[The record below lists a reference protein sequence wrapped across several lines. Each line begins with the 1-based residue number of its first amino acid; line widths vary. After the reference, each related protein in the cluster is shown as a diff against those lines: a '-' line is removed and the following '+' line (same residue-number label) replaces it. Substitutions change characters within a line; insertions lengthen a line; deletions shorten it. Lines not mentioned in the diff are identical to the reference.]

1 MTYPPQQGGQYPQQ
15 PYPQQPYAQQPP
27 PYPAQQPPNPQQPPY
42 PPQQQPCPQQQWVQ
56 PGYPPQPKKRR
67 LLWLWI
73 SLGVVVVLAG
83 GVGITGFVAPGF
95 FLNKNHPVGA
105 ARTLAEPQFMN
116 ELLGKLNVHDLAG
129 AAAYVCASADESPAS
144 LVHGH
149 FADPNVG
156 HYRVREVEPL
166 HEITQFVHVDSD
178 YPGNPMPYSA
188 TFMLRQG
195 PDGGF
200 CLFGVI

>member
-1 MTYPPQQGGQYPQQ
+1 M
-15 PYPQQPYAQQPP
+15 
-27 PYPAQQPPNPQQPPY
+27 
-42 PPQQQPCPQQQWVQ
+42 V
-56 PGYPPQPKKRR
+56 
-67 LLWLWI
+67 
-73 SLGVVVVLAG
+73 LGAG
-83 GVGITGFVAPGF
+83 VAITGFVAPGF

-105 ARTLAEPQFMN
+105 ARTLPEPQFMH
-116 ELLGKLNVHDLAG
+116 ELLGKLNAHGLAG
-129 AAAYVCASADESPAS
+129 AAGYVCESADESRAS

-156 HYRVREVEPL
+156 HHWVRAVEPL
-166 HEITQFVHVDSD
+166 HEVTQFVHVDSD
-178 YPGNPMPYSA
+178 FPGNPTPYSA

>member
-1 MTYPPQQGGQYPQQ
+1 MTHPPQPGGPYPQQ
-15 PYPQQPYAQQPP
+15 PYPQQPYRQPQ
-27 PYPAQQPPNPQQPPY
+27 Y
-42 PPQQQPCPQQQWVQ
+42 PQQQPYSQQQWAQ
-56 PGYPPQPKKRR
+56 PGHPPPGYPRQPKKKS

-73 SLGVVVVLAG
+73 CLGVVVVLAA
-83 GVGITGFVAPGF
+83 GVAITGFVAPGF

-105 ARTLAEPQFMN
+105 SRTLPEPQFMT
-116 ELLGKLNVHDLAG
+116 ELLGKLNVHDLDG
-129 AAAYVCASADESPAS
+129 AAAYVCESADESPAS

-149 FADPNVG
+149 FADPQAGN
-156 HYRVREVEPL
+156 YRVRDAEPL

-178 YPGNPMPYSA
+178 HSGNSLPFSS
-188 TFMLRQG
+188 TFMLRKG

>member
-1 MTYPPQQGGQYPQQ
+1 MSYPPQPGGPYPQQ
-15 PYPQQPYAQQPP
+15 PYPQQPY
-27 PYPAQQPPNPQQPPY
+27 
-42 PPQQQPCPQQQWVQ
+42 PQQQPYPSQQQPYPQQQWAQ
-56 PGYPPQPKKRR
+56 PGYPPPGYPPQPRKRS

-73 SLGVVVVLAG
+73 TLGVVVVLAA
-83 GVGITGFVAPGF
+83 GVAITGFVAPGF
-95 FLNKNHPVGA
+95 LVNKNHPVGA
-105 ARTLAEPQFMN
+105 AGTLPEPQFMN
-116 ELLGKLNVHDLAG
+116 ELLGKLNAHDLAG
-129 AAAYVCASADESPAS
+129 AAAYVCESADESPAS

-166 HEITQFVHVDSD
+166 HEITQFVDVDSD
-178 YPGNPMPYSA
+178 FPGNPTPYRA
-188 TFMLRQG
+188 TFTLRQG